1 MSSELNYPAP
11 HAQVVTSFPMTLA
24 QPSRG
29 GIILSNFSAGASS
42 ITVTMA
48 GGEQVIISL
57 GTAVASN
64 NPVYLPLQITAINA
78 VTNLGTVTA
87 LWH

>member
-11 HAQVVTSFPMTLA
+11 HAQVVTSFPTTLA

-48 GGEQVIISL
+48 GGEVVTMSL
-57 GTAVASN
+57 GTAAASN
-64 NPVYLPLQITAINA
+64 NPVYLPIQITAINA